1 MVITKEEFEE
11 IVAGIW
17 ETVPEIIKKK
27 LENIEFFVEEGPYS
41 NTLGFYQGVPFPQR
55 KNPGYSLIM
64 PDKIVLFKNSIERG
78 CRTRHELEKRIETVL
93 LHEIGH
99 YLGLNEYDLR
109 KLNL

>member
-1 MVITKEEFEE
+1 
-11 IVAGIW
+11 
-17 ETVPEIIKKK
+17 
-27 LENIEFFVEEGPYS
+27 
-41 NTLGFYQGVPFPQR
+41 
-55 KNPGYSLIM
+55 M